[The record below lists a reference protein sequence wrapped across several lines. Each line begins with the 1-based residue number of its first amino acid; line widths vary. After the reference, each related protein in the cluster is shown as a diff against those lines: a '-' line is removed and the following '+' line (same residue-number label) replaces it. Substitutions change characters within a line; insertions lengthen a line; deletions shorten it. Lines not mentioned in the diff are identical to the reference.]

1 MGYVRF
7 IQNYFSLF
15 RNAHYP
21 WTIRRG
27 SLWRSRSE
35 PFDVRS
41 CNSSVHPSAARFV
54 SCRRRMSLRSSNRS
68 TSYYKSNQFFSF
80 LFNFFTAIFSQ
91 LNIHVGNISLVD
103 QLEWDL
109 SEPNNSP
116 EQVALKICAELGLG
130 GEFVTAIAYS
140 IRGQLSWHQ
149 RTYAFRLV
157 ACCKQSVHQ
166 TQTFWFLLNSEA
178 PLSSVELPFRPQ
190 AEAEQWSPF
199 IETLTDAEME
209 KKIRDQDRNTR

>member
-1 MGYVRF
+1 M
-7 IQNYFSLF
+7 
-15 RNAHYP
+15 
-21 WTIRRG
+21 
-27 SLWRSRSE
+27 
-35 PFDVRS
+35 
-41 CNSSVHPSAARFV
+41 
-54 SCRRRMSLRSSNRS
+54 
-68 TSYYKSNQFFSF
+68 
-80 LFNFFTAIFSQ
+80 
-91 LNIHVGNISLVD
+91 VD

-140 IRGQLSWHQ
+140 VRGQLSWHQ
-149 RTYAFRLV
+149 RTYAFRLKIFIAQKSSLKYV
-157 ACCKQSVHQ
+157 
-166 TQTFWFLLNSEA
+166 TLLYFLCNSEA

-209 KKIRDQDRNTR
+209 KKIRDQDRNTRYVTDEVAFWNIFLSPCYLCVQANATIGQRYSMVNQ